1 MSQLA
6 LLVLNLHVSL
16 LNLLVAKLY
25 LEALELDFLCQRVV
39 LAVVAHLVELLL
51 VALYALLSLCYLALL
66 LSDSLLEVCDVAL
79 YVLHTCLQACNLV
92 FKVLHFKRQLAAQC
106 ALLVD
111 SRESGLKL
119 VEGLQSFLY

>member
-25 LEALELDFLCQRVV
+25 FEALELDFLCQRVV

-79 YVLHTCLQACNLV
+79 DVLHTCLQACNLV
-92 FKVLHFKRQLAAQC
+92 FKVLHLKRQLAAQC